1 MAYEES
7 KLMFESKLYSLMK
20 GCAYEKYEKEN
31 KKLVEFKDVKTA
43 KSINLYEISSDS
55 RQVYKELLKTIS
67 SIKTEDGRDPN
78 YLIEIYKLLNKRRN
92 FLRKELDDNDV
103 ELAEKSLIDADPMII
118 KLANLYYE
126 MFREWTFIVEKFNHL
141 SEINCK
147 RKELDAEDL
156 KKIAQFMP
164 EQLFRMQYKFTE

>member
-78 YLIEIYKLLNKRRN
+78 YLIEIYKLLSKRRN

-126 MFREWTFIVEKFNHL
+126 MFREWIFINYE
-141 SEINCK
+141 
-147 RKELDAEDL
+147 
-156 KKIAQFMP
+156 
-164 EQLFRMQYKFTE
+164 